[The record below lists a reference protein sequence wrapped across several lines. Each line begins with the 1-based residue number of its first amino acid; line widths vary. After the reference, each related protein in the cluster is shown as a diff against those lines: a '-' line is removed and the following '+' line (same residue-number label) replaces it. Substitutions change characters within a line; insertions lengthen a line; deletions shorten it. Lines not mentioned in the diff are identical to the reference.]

1 MTNALSLE
9 HAGRD
14 LFPGRAFDALLFDM
28 DGTLLTSIGASERVW
43 GAWAAGY
50 GLNARDFLPNSHGM
64 RVIDVIDRLALPG
77 VDPARETQR
86 ILEAEL
92 ADFAGVEAIAG
103 ARDFLTALLPHR
115 WAVITSAPRI
125 LAIRRLTVA
134 GLPVP
139 PVLVTGEDVEFGKP
153 DPACFLM
160 GAARLRIAPDRCVV
174 FEDAPAGI
182 HAGEAARC
190 AVVVVTA
197 AHSREVTTIHPTI
210 LDYRRLDIKAA

>member
-1 MTNALSLE
+1 MTSAVSLD

-50 GLNARDFLPNSHGM
+50 GLNAQDFLPDCHGM

-77 VDPARETQR
+77 VDSARETRR
-86 ILEAEL
+86 ILDAEL
-92 ADFAGVEAIAG
+92 ADVAGVEAIAG
-103 ARDFLTALLPHR
+103 ARDFLAALRPHC
-115 WAVITSAPRI
+115 WAVITSAPRV

-134 GLPVP
+134 GLPIP
-139 PVLVTGEDVEFGKP
+139 PVLVTGEDVAFGKP

-160 GAARLRIAPDRCVV
+160 GAARLNVAPHKCVV
-174 FEDAPAGI
+174 FEDAPPGI
-182 HAGEAARC
+182 RAGEAARC
-190 AVVVVTA
+190 AIVVVTA
-197 AHSREVTTIHPTI
+197 AHSHDMTTIHPTI
-210 LDYRRLDIKAA
+210 LDYRQVNVRTL